1 MKKQVL
7 ILFLLTAHVVADAK
21 QCESLFKHGQESFEI
36 SILSK
41 KSTLPVFS
49 ELKSQVLDQ
58 DRFIEIYIILESI
71 KESGLEELTTE
82 DRQKL
87 IQFRQDI
94 SFLRSTYETLSKDHK
109 SPKKFD
115 AFVKVFG
122 KLKDL
127 ILMNESDKS
136 QALAALIVQNF
147 DMTDF
152 AKLIVEKPL
161 ADKKSI
167 KTYIKGKKIE
177 IKKILS
183 RRTTV
188 DQIHTVRKSMRNL
201 YRYLLIQRDLLVLDE
216 AQAVQFKYQLKY
228 LKQINEELGII
239 CDTNASLILD
249 GQIKKSFPYKLE
261 LSLMQ
266 RIEHFIATV
275 SVDFAEPATV
285 ITKDTYE

>member
-36 SILSK
+36 SILPK
-41 KSTLPVFS
+41 KSTLPAFS

-58 DRFIEIYIILESI
+58 DRFIEIYVILESI
-71 KESGLEELTTE
+71 KESGLVELTAE
-82 DRQKL
+82 DRQSL
-87 IQFRQDI
+87 IRFRQDI

-127 ILMNESDKS
+127 MLMNESDKS

-147 DMTDF
+147 DMADF
-152 AKLIVEKPL
+152 SKLIVEKPL

-167 KTYIKGKKIE
+167 KSYIKSKKVE
-177 IKKILS
+177 IQNILS
-183 RRTTV
+183 QRTTV
-188 DQIHTVRKSMRNL
+188 HQVHTVRKALRNV
-201 YRYLLIQRDLLVLDE
+201 YRYLLIQKDLLVMNE
-216 AQAVQFKYQLKY
+216 AQTAQFKYQLKY
-228 LKQINEELGII
+228 LKQINEEFGVI

-266 RIEHFIATV
+266 RIDYFISTV
-275 SVDFAEPATV
+275 TVDFAEPINV

>member
-1 MKKQVL
+1 MKKQAL
-7 ILFLLTAHVVADAK
+7 ILFLLLAQTVADAK

-36 SILSK
+36 SILPK
-41 KSTLPVFS
+41 KSTLPAFS
-49 ELKSQVLDQ
+49 DLKSQVLDQ

-127 ILMNESDKS
+127 MLMNESDKS

-183 RRTTV
+183 GRTTV

-201 YRYLLIQRDLLVLDE
+201 YRYLLIQKDLLVLDE
-216 AQAVQFKYQLKY
+216 AQAAQFKYQLKY
-228 LKQINEELGII
+228 LKQINEELGVI